1 MFYSQQLLTDIFA
14 KPRRPLPEGYVPP
27 VYTVVARFCMTS
39 ILRRYKSCNAAGV
52 KPYLCVYRL
61 DSLGSETS
69 LKGRK
74 VPWLDPSMP
83 VQVLAEWGDP
93 FVMQNA
99 GELFI
104 EAPPNSK
111 DGYDIPF
118 RMMYMP
124 LAVKRG
130 YIQISNAFF
139 RVDHTKKVNTFC
151 IRDKVPVIDYV
162 IGCVSLT
169 EKERI
174 LCEMGV
180 ALSDRRFPVISC
192 GRKASCEGCP
202 HFSTKRP
209 QGLSTGG
216 APRQHFGI
224 CTKFAS
230 ANPAENTYMNFYRN
244 IAAGNTISSWWDV

>member
-39 ILRRYKSCNAAGV
+39 IPRRYTPCNAAGV

-61 DSLGSETS
+61 DRMGSETS

-74 VPWLDPSMP
+74 VPWLDPTIP
-83 VQVLAEWGDP
+83 AQVLAEWGDS

-118 RMMYMP
+118 RIMYMP

-139 RVDHTKKVNTFC
+139 RADHTKKVNTFC
-151 IRDKVPVIDYV
+151 IRDNVPVIDYV
-162 IGCVSLT
+162 IGCVSLA

-174 LCEMGV
+174 LNEMQV

-192 GRKASCEGCP
+192 GRKAACKGCP
-202 HFSTKRP
+202 YFSTKRP
-209 QGLSTGG
+209 QEILTDG
-216 APRQHFGI
+216 AQRRYFGI

-244 IAAGNTISSWWDV
+244 TAVGNTVSSWWDV

>member
-1 MFYSQQLLTDIFA
+1 
-14 KPRRPLPEGYVPP
+14 
-27 VYTVVARFCMTS
+27 MTS
-39 ILRRYKSCNAAGV
+39 ILGRHTPRTAAGV

-61 DSLGSETS
+61 DSVGSETS

-139 RVDHTKKVNTFC
+139 RVDHAKKVNTFC

-174 LCEMGV
+174 VCEMCA

-202 HFSTKRP
+202 HFSLKRP
-209 QGLSTGG
+209 QGLSTGSQGCRYRHLCAPFLGGIAGSVPIIGG
-216 APRQHFGI
+216 AGG
-224 CTKFAS
+224 
-230 ANPAENTYMNFYRN
+230 M
-244 IAAGNTISSWWDV
+244 